1 MFRYSMQLFWSEAD
15 NEYVALVPE
24 FPHLSALAA
33 TPDDAAREAQVAA
46 EAFLEDVAETGEEP
60 PPPQVL
66 ESFSGQIRL
75 RMPKSLHR
83 RLTGCARME
92 GVSLNTLI
100 VTLLAESAGGRV
112 GGHAGDGSRGMSSG
126 RSLGHA

>member
-1 MFRYSMQLFWSEAD
+1 MQLFFSEED

-33 TPDDAAREAQVAA
+33 TPDDAVREAQVAV
-46 EAFLEDVAETGEEP
+46 EAFLEDMAATGEEP

-83 RLTGCARME
+83 RLTGRARME
-92 GVSLNTLI
+92 GVSLNTMI
-100 VTLLAESAGGRV
+100 VTLLAESAGGREEQPV
-112 GGHAGDGSRGMSSG
+112 GARADGFTRRKAERG
-126 RSLGHA
+126 

>member
-1 MFRYSMQLFWSEAD
+1 MQLFFSEED

-33 TPDDAAREAQVAA
+33 TPDDAVREAQVAA
-46 EAFLEDVAETGEEP
+46 EAFLEDMAETGEEP
-60 PPPQVL
+60 PPPQIL

-83 RLTGCARME
+83 RLTGRARME
-92 GVSLNTLI
+92 GVSLNTMI
-100 VTLLAESAGGRV
+100 VTLLAESAGGRDGERAGTREDTCV
-112 GGHAGDGSRGMSSG
+112 GGKTGGA
-126 RSLGHA
+126 